1 MRIRIFSV
9 AFLLGLSGVVGFDLA
24 ATEPIQ
30 GPMTGG
36 GETTGTFEGL
46 FETER
51 HGIPAMGWVITGLLI
66 LFFPLWARLIP
77 VVSTMLDLVPWQV
90 EVTVALIGFQFIL
103 YAFSPPA
110 LGGLW
115 FLTFIGTSG
124 WFFARY
130 MLSFLYKMTS

>member
-9 AFLLGLSGVVGFDLA
+9 AFLLGLSGVIGFDLA

-36 GETTGTFEGL
+36 GDTGGTFEGL
-46 FETER
+46 FETKR
-51 HGIPAMGWVITGLLI
+51 HGIPAMGWLIVGLL
-66 LFFPLWARLIP
+66 LTTFPLWTRLIP
-77 VVSTMLDLVPWQV
+77 ASAAFVTILPPVV
-90 EVTVALIGFQFIL
+90 EVGIVVIGLQFIL

-115 FLTFIGTSG
+115 FLTLMIVSG
-124 WFFARY
+124 GFVVLFTLPFLFK
-130 MLSFLYKMTS
+130 LS